1 MTLRLQDAMRV
12 ALTRRLHEV
21 FAPIRR
27 SILVNEAKWC
37 TLDLVGNLFRI
48 GLVSLYVWLLWR
60 QGAAVMVGTAVMVYQ
75 YSQQIGDV
83 VGTLATHWQGVVRAH
98 TDLNGADEIL
108 DAESVLQLRQRTEGQ
123 AEGIARVA
131 KLQRHL
137 APSSVGH

>member
-1 MTLRLQDAMRV
+1 MARLADTENRAERRYSAELVDSLGNVSTVMTLRLQDAMRV

-60 QGAAVMVGTAVMVYQ
+60 QGDRRHGRHRRHGLPVFPADRRRGRHAGQ
-75 YSQQIGDV
+75 P
-83 VGTLATHWQGVVRAH
+83 LAGRRPQPIPT
-98 TDLNGADEIL
+98 
-108 DAESVLQLRQRTEGQ
+108 
-123 AEGIARVA
+123 
-131 KLQRHL
+131 
-137 APSSVGH
+137 